1 MATNRGVRTLARPR
15 PRPRAGRWLL
25 AAGLALGVVAAS
37 AVPAGAAATGAAAQG
52 ATHRYIVRLASAG
65 GDVAAVART
74 QLDQARPGARP
85 DRVFRHALRGYTARL
100 TAGQALE
107 LAADP
112 AVAAVEL
119 DRVVSIRTT
128 QTNAPWGLDRIDQ
141 RALPLSGAY
150 TYTRTGAGV
159 RAYIIDTGIRLTHSD
174 FGGRASSGFDAID
187 GGSADDCNG
196 HGTHVASTVG
206 GSAFGVAKGVS
217 LVAVRVLDCN
227 GSGALSGVISGV
239 DWAVGN
245 HGAGQ
250 PAVANMSLGG
260 GASSSLDQAIN
271 RLINDGVT
279 VAVAAGNSS
288 ADACSGSP
296 SRVPAALTVAAS
308 DRNDALASFS
318 NRGSCVDIIAPG
330 VNITAAWLSSD
341 TATNTI
347 SGTSMATPHA
357 AGAAAKFLQANPS
370 AAPASVVSALVQAS
384 TKGAVS
390 GTAAPRCRPFRP
402 CPAATPNQ
410 LLFTDL

>member
-1 MATNRGVRTLARPR
+1 MATNRDVRTLARPR
-15 PRPRAGRWLL
+15 RWLV

-37 AVPAGAAATGAAAQG
+37 AVPAGAATTGAAAQA
-52 ATHRYIVRLASAG
+52 ATHRYIVTLASG
-65 GDVAAVART
+65 RSDVAAVART

-100 TAGQALE
+100 TAEQALD

-112 AVAAVEL
+112 SVAAVEL
-119 DRVVSIRTT
+119 DRVVSIQTT
-128 QTNAPWGLDRIDQ
+128 QSNAPWGLDRIDQ
-141 RALPLSGAY
+141 RALPLSGTY

-159 RAYIIDTGIRLTHSD
+159 RAYIIDTGIRFTHSD

-187 GGSADDCNG
+187 GGSADDCHG

-206 GSAFGVAKGVS
+206 GSTFGVAKGVA

-245 HGAGQ
+245 HAAGQ

-296 SRVPAALTVAAS
+296 SRVPGALTVAAS

-330 VNITAAWLSSD
+330 VNITAAWRTGD

-347 SGTSMATPHA
+347 SGTSMATPHG

-370 AAPASVVSALVQAS
+370 ASPPSVISALVQAS

-410 LLFTDL
+410 LLFTNL